1 MSFPVLFAVAAG
13 LSDVLAGALVLRNI
27 TPRFQARYVIALG
40 AGVLLAATF
49 FNVLPEV
56 QVRTDAAWL
65 AAGFV
70 TFYLLEKVTMLH
82 ACGEEECEAHHI
94 GTSAVIGMALDNVMD
109 GAGIAIGYLVDPF
122 LGLVITVA
130 VVLHEIP
137 QGLTSAVIMRDAMW
151 SRWQILVV
159 LLLAG
164 LLYPLGALVAGWIP
178 EHWLHPALAFIA
190 GDFIYIGASDLLP
203 EAHRRFNARVIISV
217 LMGMAFVLALRGVF
231 PIV

>member
-1 MSFPVLFAVAAG
+1 MAAG
-13 LSDVLAGALVLRNI
+13 AFALRGL
-27 TPRFQARYVIALG
+27 PARFQPRYIIAFG

-56 QVRTDAAWL
+56 NTQTDAVWI

-94 GTSAVIGMALDNVMD
+94 GPSAVIGMALDNVMD
-109 GAGIAIGYLVDPF
+109 GAGIAIGYMIDPF
-122 LGLVITVA
+122 LGLVITLA

-137 QGLTSAVIMRDAMW
+137 QGLTSAVIMREALW
-151 SRWQILVV
+151 ARRRIVAV
-159 LLLAG
+159 LALAG
-164 LLYPLGALVAGWIP
+164 ALYPIGALLGGWIP

-203 EAHRRFNARVIISV
+203 EAHRRFNAVVIVSV
-217 LMGMAFVLALRGVF
+217 LAGMAFVLTLRVVF
-231 PIV
+231 PAA